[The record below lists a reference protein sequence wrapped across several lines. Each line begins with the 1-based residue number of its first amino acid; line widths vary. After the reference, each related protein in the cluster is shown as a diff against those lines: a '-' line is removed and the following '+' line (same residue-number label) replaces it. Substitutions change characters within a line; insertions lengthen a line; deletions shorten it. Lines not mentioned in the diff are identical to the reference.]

1 MSFNWLVIVSGC
13 NAVKLSLANW
23 HTGTLAHWHTG
34 TLAHWY
40 TGTLVHWHT
49 GTPTQLRYRTRPLD
63 TDQGEEGLSPW
74 EIICNT
80 WRILWQTVR
89 NCHSVLGIYW
99 QPILGSW
106 QIMHVP
112 GFKSSPGF
120 IFTRVLFFDQIII
133 KSCFHLTRFDQIWPD
148 YNQIF
153 HLTKNQMWTKDN
165 QMQLPQ
171 RTRRPLNNP
180 KNKCKL

>member
-1 MSFNWLVIVSGC
+1 MQRCQTLD
-13 NAVKLSLANW
+13 LA
-23 HTGTLAHWHTG
+23 
-34 TLAHWY
+34 
-40 TGTLVHWHT
+40 HWHT

-63 TDQGEEGLSPW
+63 TDQGEEGLNPW

-112 GFKSSPGF
+112 GIKSSPGF
-120 IFTRVLFFDQIII
+120 IFPRVLFYDQIII
-133 KSCFHLTRFDQIWPD
+133 KSCFHLTRFDQIIIKSFIWPKTRCE
-148 YNQIF
+148 QKA
-153 HLTKNQMWTKDN
+153 TKCSSPNELDALSTIQKINANCKNFFWYPINTSFAQYFVPHKLFWN
-165 QMQLPQ
+165 
-171 RTRRPLNNP
+171 TESPL
-180 KNKCKL
+180 CWRSLSAF